1 MMMMMMLV
9 ILNVSMII
17 KIMMMMLVILNMS
30 MIIII
35 MMMVMMLVIL
45 NMVMIIICNHYD
57 DDVGGGHEYDHDREN
72 YGDGTQILQN
82 CILRTS

>member
-1 MMMMMMLV
+1 MMLV

-57 DDVGGGHEYDHDREN
+57 DDVGGCYEYDHDREK
-72 YGDGTQILQN
+72 YGDGPQILLN
-82 CILRTS
+82 CTLRT